1 MSNLEQK
8 ASIIIPFFN
17 EQSTLEKSVTS
28 LISENFEKEILLIND
43 GSTDKSKEIGQQLS
57 TTFDNVELINNEK
70 NNGKGFAVRKGLE
83 RASGDVIGIYDADL
97 EYSASDLTELI
108 NCIFNEDLDF
118 VCGSRFIGDKVRK
131 NIYLRTFYANK
142 LLSLLF
148 AYIYKN
154 KITDIAVCL
163 KVFKKDIIK
172 NITFEK
178 NDFSIEVELIA
189 KVISKTKKFKEL
201 PISYEGRSYKEG
213 KKIKFIDGFKYIL
226 AIFKYK

>member
-17 EQSTLEKSVTS
+17 EQSTLEKSVKS

-57 TTFDNVELINNEK
+57 TKFDNVELINNEK

-108 NCIFNEDLDF
+108 NCILNEDLDF

-148 AYIYKN
+148 AFIYKN